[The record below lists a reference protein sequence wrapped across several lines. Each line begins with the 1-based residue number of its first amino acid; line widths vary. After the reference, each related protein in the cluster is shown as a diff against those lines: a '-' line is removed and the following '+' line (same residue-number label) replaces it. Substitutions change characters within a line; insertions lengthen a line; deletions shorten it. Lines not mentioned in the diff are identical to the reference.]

1 MAKSQTKETYG
12 DVKKRQDASDTEYS
26 AFAQKNNEQLPVDR
40 NRMNTQADDVYGA
53 YKDYSK
59 TGGIDPSLKSGLLG
73 VYDGVGGSSSGS
85 SSGGSG
91 GSSLSPAISG
101 RANDYFSDVGKLSD
115 KYGEADKS
123 FDNIDQGYMRNLA
136 ETGGV
141 DMGKLEE
148 ALPGFRKMQDTGG
161 VSDADMNNI
170 TGNGVF
176 KEFSETG
183 GYTDKDK
190 ANIRSR
196 AISPIGSLAT
206 GTAEEMARRRAVQG
220 GYSPGYNASNRALL
234 RDTGKGITDAS
245 LGAELGIKDAVNTNR
260 MAGASALSTSQL
272 GGSSL
277 KTGNQLAGTKGIADV
292 NATAQS
298 MKQAGL
304 EFGAAGLADIQKA
317 VAEGKLSVA
326 QGRSATEMQQQQTDL
341 ATASGRTQRDIATLQ
356 MQAAAG
362 NASAANAL
370 AVARD
375 KADNMRFLINSE
387 QQGTQFGLGGMA
399 GMSGQSTGQY
409 NTDMALGLDTLNSKA
424 NANSQY
430 YQARNPLAMQPGGFA
445 TGAKMALN
453 AAAPIAASFMGMPP
467 GMTGGITGGFD
478 PSKYAQF
485 GQGYFG

>member
-1 MAKSQTKETYG
+1 MAKDQTKETYN
-12 DVKKRQDASDTEYS
+12 DVKKRQEGSSQSYTNFAS
-26 AFAQKNNEQLPVDR
+26 KNAEQTTTDQ
-40 NRMNTQADDVYGA
+40 NRMNSQADESYNA

-59 TGGIDPSLKSGLLG
+59 TGGVDADLKKSLLG
-73 VYDGVGGSSSGS
+73 VYDTGGAA
-85 SSGGSG
+85 SGGGG

-101 RANDYFSDVGKLSD
+101 RANDYYSDVSKLGD
-115 KYGEADKS
+115 RFQGAEDA
-123 FDNIDQGYMRNLA
+123 FGNIDQSHMKNLA

-141 DMGKLEE
+141 DMSKLES
-148 ALPGFRKMQDTGG
+148 ALPGYQKMQDTGG

-183 GYTDKDK
+183 GYTNKDK

-220 GYSPGYNASNRALL
+220 GYSPGYDASNRALL

-245 LGAELGIKDAVNTNR
+245 LGAELGIKDQVNTNR
-260 MAGASALSTSQL
+260 MAGATALSQGQL

-326 QGRSATEMQQQQTDL
+326 QGRSATDMQQQQTDL

-375 KADNMRFLINSE
+375 KADNMRFLIDRE
-387 QQGTQFGLGGMA
+387 QGGTQFGVSGMDSA
-399 GMSGQSTGQY
+399 ASRSGGQY
-409 NTDMALGLDTLNSKA
+409 NADMALGLDTLNSQTGA
-424 NANSQY
+424 NAQY
-430 YQARNPLAMQPGGFA
+430 YGARNPLATQPGAFMSGLKA
-445 TGAKMALN
+445 IAPMVGPVAGAM
-453 AAAPIAASFMGMPP
+453 MGAPP
-467 GMTGGITGGFD
+467 GMTGGGNAGITGGFD
-478 PSKYAQF
+478 PKKYAQF
-485 GQGYFG
+485 SPGYYA